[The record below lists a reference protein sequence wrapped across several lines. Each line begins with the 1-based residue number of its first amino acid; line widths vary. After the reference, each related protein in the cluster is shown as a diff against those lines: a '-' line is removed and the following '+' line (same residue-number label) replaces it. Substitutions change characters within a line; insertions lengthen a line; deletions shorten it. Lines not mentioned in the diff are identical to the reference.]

1 MILIASSFFVVLI
14 ITFGVVTLATGPSS
28 FDKTLQSRLAAISID
43 KSGIPGAAALQAGE
57 LLRKTASSRLDW
69 IAQSISKYISMQSL
83 QKWISQAALNTT
95 ASALF
100 VQTAAA
106 AAIGAGITVF
116 FAPFAAAVASAA
128 AFCATLP
135 WARIAFARY
144 RRLRAF
150 EKALPHAIDM
160 MARSLRAGHST
171 AGAIEIMAQGA
182 PEPACSE
189 FSEVFRQ
196 QNFGLPLRD
205 ALMQL
210 IDRVPSPDL
219 RVLVTAIV
227 VQRETGGNLVEVLDR
242 TTNVIRER
250 QRIQGEIRVQTA
262 QGRLTG
268 WILTLLPVVVML
280 LINVMDPG
288 YSKPLFHDPFGHKLL
303 MLCGCLIVLGAFFIN
318 RIINSIDV

>member
-1 MILIASSFFVVLI
+1 MILIASSFFAVLL
-14 ITFGVVTLATGPSS
+14 ITFSVVTILGAPSRLDKVLQHRLATIAVARTHGP
-28 FDKTLQSRLAAISID
+28 
-43 KSGIPGAAALQAGE
+43 AAALAASE
-57 LLRKTASSRLDW
+57 LLRKTASSRFDW
-69 IAQSISKYISMQSL
+69 IGQTISKYISMQSL

-95 ASALF
+95 ASALL

-106 AAIGAGITVF
+106 SAIGAMIALF
-116 FAPFAAAVASAA
+116 FTQFYAIDIGAAV
-128 AFCATLP
+128 FCALLP

-160 MARSLRAGHST
+160 MARALRAGHST
-171 AGAIEIMAQGA
+171 AAGIEIMADGA
-182 PEPACSE
+182 PEPAKSE
-189 FSEVFRQ
+189 FGEVFRQ

-210 IDRVPSPDL
+210 LDRVPSPDL
-219 RVLVTAIV
+219 RVMVTAIV

-242 TTNVIRER
+242 TVYVIRER

-268 WILTLLPVVVML
+268 WILTLLPVVVMA

-288 YSKPLFHDPFGHKLL
+288 YSKPLLDDPFGHKLL
-303 MLCGCLIVLGAFFIN
+303 LLCACLILLGAFFIN
-318 RIINSIDV
+318 QIINSIDV

>member
-1 MILIASSFFVVLI
+1 MILLASSFFAVLF
-14 ITFGVVTLATGPSS
+14 ITFGVVTFVAAPSRL
-28 FDKTLQSRLAAISID
+28 DKVLQHRLAAISMGRT
-43 KSGIPGAAALQAGE
+43 SGTGAALAASE
-57 LLRKTASSRLDW
+57 LLRKTATSRFDW
-69 IAQSISKYISMQSL
+69 IGQTISKYISMQSL

-95 ASALF
+95 ASALL

-106 AAIGAGITVF
+106 AAIGSFIALF
-116 FAPFAAAVASAA
+116 FTRFYPIDIGAALVCAA
-128 AFCATLP
+128 LP
-135 WARIAFARY
+135 WARIAFSRY

-171 AGAIEIMAQGA
+171 AAAIEIMAEGA
-182 PEPACSE
+182 PEPAKAE

-210 IDRVPSPDL
+210 LDRVPSGDL
-219 RVLVTAIV
+219 RVMVTAII

-242 TTNVIRER
+242 TVYVIRER

-268 WILTLLPVVVML
+268 WILTLLPVVVMA

-288 YSKPLFHDPFGHKLL
+288 YSKPLLNDPFGHKLL
-303 MLCGCLIVLGAFFIN
+303 LLCAALIALGAFFIN